1 MKINPLSE
9 KKYANRFLI
18 SSQRHNMRLTI
29 SKMRKIVVMTR
40 ISVTL
45 FVQQRATL
53 SYSWVM
59 MTCLCQVLLI
69 SSLIF
74 AKEHSDCGYILRSYR
89 NNFANGDHEDFRYYS
104 EDRVFPPCKE
114 TYIDLFGKSVFVSG
128 FTIRRDCAL
137 EFESEKI

>member
-1 MKINPLSE
+1 
-9 KKYANRFLI
+9 
-18 SSQRHNMRLTI
+18 
-29 SKMRKIVVMTR
+29 MTR

-45 FVQQRATL
+45 FVQQRGHFIIFMGDDDLFMPGAFDKFFD
-53 SYSWVM
+53 
-59 MTCLCQVLLI
+59 
-69 SSLIF
+69 F

-128 FTIRRDCAL
+128 FTIRRDCA
-137 EFESEKI
+137 F